1 MLYHYHFEYYL
12 FLKEFNFEIQ
22 KKIIKNKIKNIIYYN
37 LNTSDYTFLNKIRQW
52 CKNQKI
58 KFFIINDHR
67 LAVQINSDGIYLT
80 SNYKKLN
87 YYSYKKKNYVILGSA
102 HNQIEYYFKKQQ
114 GCQSIFLSP
123 IFKTD
128 KYSINKILGL
138 LKFNMIS
145 LNWKIQTV
153 ALGGI
158 RKKNI
163 KLVKLTKN
171 KSAAFQTF
179 IEEI

>member
-37 LNTSDYTFLNKIRQW
+37 LNNSDYTFLNKIRQW

-87 YYSYKKKNYVILGSA
+87 YYSYKTS
-102 HNQIEYYFKKQQ
+102 
-114 GCQSIFLSP
+114 
-123 IFKTD
+123 
-128 KYSINKILGL
+128 
-138 LKFNMIS
+138 
-145 LNWKIQTV
+145 
-153 ALGGI
+153 
-158 RKKNI
+158 
-163 KLVKLTKN
+163 
-171 KSAAFQTF
+171 
-179 IEEI
+179 